1 MRESLD
7 ICPLD
12 GNVRR
17 TMAGVKSVER
27 AIALLGQVAHSP
39 GGLVDLADAT
49 GLPTSTAARLLATLE
64 GLDALRRNDQGVYR
78 IGPTV
83 AVLAVP
89 ERGEPSRRDIAL
101 PYLEELATTLDE
113 AVGLSVVAGQES
125 VTIAQVDTPRPVQA
139 ENWEGSRW
147 PLHQGPSGH
156 ALVAT
161 WDPEDIEAFV
171 REHPEVPD
179 LAERVANPPASGVWW
194 SVGDYVEGLTS
205 AAVPICDED
214 GLGVATVYAYG
225 PSYRFPGPEKAPVI
239 EVVLVDRAQRISR
252 AWRSRRAPDL
262 VPTDGEPR
270 PTVPIPRRSGT

>member
-1 MRESLD
+1 MS
-7 ICPLD
+7 
-12 GNVRR
+12 
-17 TMAGVKSVER
+17 GVKSVER
-27 AIALLGQVAHSP
+27 AIALLRQVAHQP

-64 GLDALRRNDQGVYR
+64 GLDAVRRDEHGVYR

-89 ERGEPSRRDIAL
+89 ETGEASRRELAL

-147 PLHQGPSGH
+147 PLQQGSSGH
-156 ALVAT
+156 ALIAT
-161 WDPEDIEAFV
+161 WPPEDIDAFV
-171 REHPEVPD
+171 RAHPEVPD
-179 LAERVANPPASGVWW
+179 LAKRVADRPASGVWW

-205 AAVPICDED
+205 AAVPICNED
-214 GLGVATVYAYG
+214 GIGIATVYAYG
-225 PSYRFPGPEKAPVI
+225 PSYRFPSGESTPVI
-239 EVVLVDRAQRISR
+239 EAVLLDRAARISQ
-252 AWRSRRAPDL
+252 AWRSRSG
-262 VPTDGEPR
+262 TR
-270 PTVPIPRRSGT
+270 PASRRRSSTSETDQS